1 MVVTSAWPATLN
13 LASRG
18 TSATHETG
26 PITQRTRPIDTLR
39 RALTMAG
46 SNWPPAQRV
55 SSWRAAPG
63 LNAFLYDRM
72 AVMTSNA
79 SATATM
85 RAPREISSPDSPKG

>member
-1 MVVTSAWPATLN
+1 MATCVVATMAWPATLN

-46 SNWPPAQRV
+46 SNWLPAQRV
-55 SSWRAAPG
+55 NSWRPAAG
-63 LNAFLYDRM
+63 LRPI
-72 AVMTSNA
+72 V
-79 SATATM
+79 
-85 RAPREISSPDSPKG
+85 RRGSPIR